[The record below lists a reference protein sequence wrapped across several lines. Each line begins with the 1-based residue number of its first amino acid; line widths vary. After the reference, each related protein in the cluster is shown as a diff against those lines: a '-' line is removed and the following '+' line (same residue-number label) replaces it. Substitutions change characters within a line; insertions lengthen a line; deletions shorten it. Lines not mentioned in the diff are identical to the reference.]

1 MIKMFSLVK
10 FFKSKQKKIDT
21 QMSENTEK
29 IPASKPAPQK
39 SNKVLIY
46 VVAALAVLLVAA
58 LVVNYIRENNLR
70 DRNAELMVVYT
81 RLDSIGNEMQQK
93 IVEIEQLGG
102 NIDTLTMMR
111 DSLVLEKESLLEARD
126 RSSKQI
132 ASLKSR
138 VEGYRELLVMKDVEI
153 SELKKVNQEL
163 VVENKDL
170 KIERNVLN
178 KNLRAAKKTEEKLS
192 EKVQVASRLEAE
204 NIVIAALSQKGKAKE
219 DEFRARQIEK
229 LKVAFNIARN
239 DVAPASGKDI
249 LIRIIDDNDNVL
261 FDVARGSGTFVLDG
275 KETFYT
281 AKQQILFDNSQQSVS
296 FLYDKGSEYL
306 PGRYVMEVYTDGY
319 RMGSKSFRVK

>member
-1 MIKMFSLVK
+1 
-10 FFKSKQKKIDT
+10 
-21 QMSENTEK
+21 MSENTEN
-29 IPASKPAPQK
+29 IPASTPEPKK

-58 LVVNYIRENNLR
+58 LVVNFIRENNLR
-70 DRNAELMVVYT
+70 ERNAELMVVYT

-102 NIDTLTMMR
+102 NIDTLTMMK
-111 DSLVLEKESLLEARD
+111 DSLEMEKEGLLEART
-126 RSSKQI
+126 RSKKQI
-132 ASLKSR
+132 ATLKSR

-153 SELKKVNQEL
+153 SELKKVNAEL
-163 VVENKDL
+163 VVENIDL
-170 KIERNVLN
+170 KTERNVLN
-178 KNLRAAKKTEEKLS
+178 KNLREAKKTEEKLS
-192 EKVQVASRLEAE
+192 EKVQIASRLEAE
-204 NIVIAALSQKGKAKE
+204 NIVVAALNQKGRATE
-219 DEFRARQIEK
+219 DEFRARQISK
-229 LKVAFNIARN
+229 LKVAFNIAKN

-249 LIRIIDDNDNVL
+249 FMRIIDGNDNVL

-281 AKQQILFDNSQQSVS
+281 AKQQILFDNSQQAVS

-306 PGRYVMEVYTDGY
+306 PGRYVMEIYTDGY